1 MKLIDTTAALA
12 EACDKLK
19 SCDFVTVDTE
29 FHRETTFW
37 PRLCLIQIAGGDE
50 AFAIDALASRLDLAP
65 FLTLMRE
72 QNIIKVFHAARQ
84 DIEIIWKLS
93 GSIPA
98 PLFDT
103 QIAAMVCGYGDQVSY
118 GDLVRQC
125 CGVTVDKSSRFTDW
139 AQRPLSAAQLA
150 YAIADVTHLQK
161 VYVHLHAQLQR
172 EGRLTWLDEDLAQL
186 RDPETY
192 IQAPERAWERFRGR
206 ARKPRDLAVLMELAQ
221 WRESEAQERDIPRGR
236 VLKDD
241 LLIEIALAA
250 PKDAAALA
258 QLRSF
263 PRGMERAKAGS
274 DILAAVAAGLQRDPK
289 TLPVIERNQRNGS
302 GGATVELLKVL
313 LRQVSEAEGVAPR
326 VIATTDDLEDIANS
340 DKADCLALHGWR
352 REIFGNKALELKGGR
367 LALTLEQGRV
377 ITLEWRDQP
386 PSPT

>member
-1 MKLIDTTAALA
+1 MKLVDSTAALA
-12 EACDKLK
+12 AACALLK
-19 SCDFVTVDTE
+19 SCEFITVDTE

-37 PRLCLIQIAGGDE
+37 PKLCLIQIAGGDE
-50 AFAIDALASRLDLAP
+50 AFAIDALAPKLDLEP
-65 FLTLMRE
+65 FLALMRDPG
-72 QNIIKVFHAARQ
+72 IIKVFHAARQ

-93 GSIPA
+93 GSIPS

-125 CGVTVDKSSRFTDW
+125 CGLTIDKSSRFTDW

-161 VYVHLHAQLQR
+161 VYVHLHDQLLR
-172 EGRLTWLDEDLAQL
+172 EGRLAWLDEDLAL
-186 RDPETY
+186 LKDPETY
-192 IQAPERAWERFRGR
+192 KQSPERAWERFRSR
-206 ARKPRDLAVLMELAQ
+206 ARTPRDIAMLMELAH
-221 WRESEAQERDIPRGR
+221 WREREAQERDIPRGR

-250 PKDAAALA
+250 PRDAAALA

-263 PRGMERAKAGS
+263 PRGMERAKAGT
-274 DILAAVAAGLQRDPK
+274 DILAAVAAALLRDPK
-289 TLPVIERNQRNGS
+289 TLPVLERHQRNGN

-326 VIATTDDLEDIANS
+326 VIATTDDLEAIATS
-340 DKADCLALHGWR
+340 DTADCLALHGWR
-352 REIFGNKALELKGGR
+352 REIFGTKALELKHGR
-367 LALTLEQGRV
+367 LALTLEEGRV
-377 ITLEWRDQP
+377 ITLEWQDKGAL
-386 PSPT
+386 

>member
-1 MKLIDTTAALA
+1 MRLIGTSAALG
-12 EACDKLK
+12 EACASLK
-19 SCDFVTVDTE
+19 SCAFITVDTE

-37 PRLCLIQIAGGDE
+37 PKLCLIQIAGGDE
-50 AFAIDALASRLDLAP
+50 AFAIDALAPGLDLAP
-65 FLTLMRE
+65 FQDLMGDTR
-72 QNIIKVFHAARQ
+72 IIKVFHAARQ
-84 DIEIIWKLS
+84 DLEIIWKLS
-93 GSIPA
+93 GSVPT

-125 CGVTVDKSSRFTDW
+125 CGVSIDKSSRFTDW

-161 VYVHLHAQLQR
+161 VYEHLHAMLQR
-172 EGRLTWLDEDLAQL
+172 EGRLAWLDEDLAL
-186 RDPETY
+186 LKDPATY
-192 IQAPERAWERFRGR
+192 IQAPERAWERFRSR

-221 WRESEAQERDIPRGR
+221 WRETEAQERDIPRGR

-263 PRGMERAKAGS
+263 PRGMERAKIGA

-289 TLPVIERNQRNGS
+289 TLPVVERGQRNGN

-326 VIATTDDLEDIANS
+326 VIATTDDLEDIAMS
-340 DKADCLALHGWR
+340 DAADCLALQGWR
-352 REIFGNKALELKGGR
+352 REIFGNKALELKHGR

-377 ITLEWRDQP
+377 ITLEWQDQAAP
-386 PSPT
+386 